1 MALFEGDKRPLT
13 EVLTVESP
21 VARRLES
28 FVAPPFTWEPRAF
41 HLFLF
46 GTILD
51 KNRTEGHGSEMSL
64 PQQLPSPAPLAVLP
78 ARKGRRQTEQRRA
91 VFDALMAKADHPT
104 AVEVFMR
111 VKGRLPSI
119 SLATVY
125 NCLDT
130 LVECGVVRMVHRD
143 REPSRFCAN
152 LKDHAHFFCTHC
164 GSVTDLP
171 LRKPFDAG
179 SLWDL
184 PEGVSVLQQDTTF
197 RGLCGAC
204 SASKDGVVAP
214 ETGVMVGGDA
224 EAGGSASQ
232 AV

>member
-1 MALFEGDKRPLT
+1 MRSLRVF
-13 EVLTVESP
+13 
-21 VARRLES
+21 
-28 FVAPPFTWEPRAF
+28 PPWF
-41 HLFLF
+41 LSLF

-51 KNRTEGHGSEMSL
+51 KKTRGIQSEGMVSPKQNL
-64 PQQLPSPAPLAVLP
+64 ATPSAAALP

-152 LKDHAHFFCTHC
+152 LQDHAHFFCTNC

-171 LRKPFDAG
+171 LRKPFEAS

-197 RGLCGAC
+197 RGLCGSC

-214 ETGVMVGGDA
+214 ETGGMVCGDA
-224 EAGGSASQ
+224 EAGGAASA

>member
-1 MALFEGDKRPLT
+1 
-13 EVLTVESP
+13 
-21 VARRLES
+21 
-28 FVAPPFTWEPRAF
+28 
-41 HLFLF
+41 
-46 GTILD
+46 
-51 KNRTEGHGSEMSL
+51 MSL
-64 PQQLPSPAPLAVLP
+64 PEQNSTSSPMAVLP

-91 VFDALMAKADHPT
+91 VFDALMTKADHPT

-152 LKDHAHFFCTHC
+152 LRDHAHFFCTHC

-179 SLWDL
+179 TLWDL

-197 RGLCGAC
+197 RGLCGSCA
-204 SASKDGVVAP
+204 ALGAGVA
-214 ETGVMVGGDA
+214 
-224 EAGGSASQ
+224 ASQ
-232 AV
+232 TSGMATQGAGEGEPTNLAV

>member
-1 MALFEGDKRPLT
+1 MSAPQKT
-13 EVLTVESP
+13 QASP
-21 VARRLES
+21 SV
-28 FVAPPFTWEPRAF
+28 
-41 HLFLF
+41 
-46 GTILD
+46 
-51 KNRTEGHGSEMSL
+51 
-64 PQQLPSPAPLAVLP
+64 AVLP

-111 VKGRLPSI
+111 VKGRLSSI

-152 LKDHAHFFCTHC
+152 LSDHAHFFCTSC

-171 LRKPFDAG
+171 LRKPFEAG

-204 SASKDGVVAP
+204 STSGTGVVASQ
-214 ETGVMVGGDA
+214 TGGMV
-224 EAGGSASQ
+224 AGVTGADGSSES
-232 AV
+232 AVD

>member
-1 MALFEGDKRPLT
+1 MALPE
-13 EVLTVESP
+13 
-21 VARRLES
+21 
-28 FVAPPFTWEPRAF
+28 
-41 HLFLF
+41 H
-46 GTILD
+46 
-51 KNRTEGHGSEMSL
+51 N
-64 PQQLPSPAPLAVLP
+64 PSPTSLAVLP

-91 VFDALMAKADHPT
+91 VFDVLMAKADHPT

-152 LKDHAHFFCTHC
+152 LTDHAHFFCTHC

-204 SASKDGVVAP
+204 MATGEGVVAA
-214 ETGVMVGGDA
+214 ETGGMVGEGKEEGGAADA
-224 EAGGSASQ
+224 